1 MSSASSNT
9 PQVKNPNQSECSHVD
24 RNIATVFAFLESEGF
39 RPEMVTPARIYFKFE
54 GHHVYFQANPEDEH
68 QFSLLIPDI
77 WPVDMEKR
85 DLAIRT
91 AHFVSERMLCI
102 KVIVLDNDRV
112 WAAYEGFHA
121 SVEAFTPVLLRA
133 VERLQYGARRFVDEF
148 NSPRGTHPLH

>member
-1 MSSASSNT
+1 MSSAANET
-9 PQVKNPNQSECSHVD
+9 PQVKSLSDSECGRVD
-24 RNIATVFAFLESEGF
+24 RHVATVFAFLKSEGF
-39 RPEMVTPARIYFKFE
+39 RPEVVTPERIYFKFE

-77 WPVDMEKR
+77 WPVHMEKR

-102 KVIVLDNDRV
+102 KLIVLDNDRV